1 MGGQAACSLPKQI
14 PNKGRTSLLYFVRLD
29 ASIEN
34 QLGTQCRTSKVKTMA
49 KAVMSLFYSTSFIS
63 LFSQILSSRST
74 KCCELQFRLCM
85 SFVLNEVHIRLDYS
99 YNYTNIQFDDSPMHS
114 LSPPTPQTMQRNKCL
129 FKAARTVRS
138 PSFSNAFHHAST
150 PPPHKSHRE
159 EGKDLRLLGS
169 QRRDLFNLFPDGF
182 MRVPSRP
189 PKMSKPTFVIRS
201 LRGRNGFLTTARN
214 GAKPRAMREKTGSQ

>member
-1 MGGQAACSLPKQI
+1 MFSPKQI
-14 PNKGRTSLLYFVRLD
+14 PNKRRTSLLYFVRLD

-85 SFVLNEVHIRLDYS
+85 SFVLNGVHIRLDYS

-114 LSPPTPQTMQRNKCL
+114 LSPPTPQTMQRNTLSFQSSKN
-129 FKAARTVRS
+129 S
-138 PSFSNAFHHAST
+138 PFSFVFHASHHAST
-150 PPPHKSHRE
+150 PQKSPGGRE
-159 EGKDLRLLGS
+159 RPSPLG
-169 QRRDLFNLFPDGF
+169 L
-182 MRVPSRP
+182 
-189 PKMSKPTFVIRS
+189 SK
-201 LRGRNGFLTTARN
+201 A
-214 GAKPRAMREKTGSQ
+214 